1 MLSTPDWIEDAKFL
15 LSQMPIHLQDTIN
28 KYEALRNY
36 TAPAYLAATDS
47 FYSRHLSRKSWPL
60 IPNIECENVPEL
72 NEQIYNFMWGPTE
85 FTATGTL
92 IDFDRTDDL
101 DTIEEP
107 ILFVTGEFD
116 EALPERMYE
125 YQKLSKNAS
134 VEIIDD
140 AAHKTMID
148 QPEKLNEAI
157 ERFLEKVE
165 RQ

>member
-1 MLSTPDWIEDAKFL
+1 
-15 LSQMPIHLQDTIN
+15 
-28 KYEALRNY
+28 
-36 TAPAYLAATDS
+36 
-47 FYSRHLSRKSWPL
+47 
-60 IPNIECENVPEL
+60 VPEL
-72 NEQIYNFMWGPTE
+72 NEQIYNYMWGPTE

-148 QPEKLNEAI
+148 QPEKLKEAI